1 MRSLKSLLLGTA
13 LAVTLA
19 GTAAL
24 ARNTDVGTPREET
37 LIVDMLNARVAN
49 PTLMNPFLEG
59 VTLSHGLHQ
68 LAYSQ
73 LWEIDTTTGTQFP
86 ALAATM
92 PEPLDKDFTRFRFKV
107 REGLAW
113 HDGKPFTAEDVV
125 FTAEMILGNEKL
137 PFSGYLKGVIK
148 TIKATD
154 THTIELETVKSYPR
168 LAVALGSVIYG
179 NLFRPVPKHI
189 WKDVDAATFTNYP
202 PVGIGPYKFKQG
214 DPNGYWFLW
223 EKRDDWQ
230 RSDAGQIKG
239 EPKPKFVLFRSYGP
253 EEKRVIAMAQNDYDI
268 LTDITPEG
276 LEILRGRNR
285 NVRAWFDGF
294 PWANLDDPCQRGMH
308 FNLTNPPYDKWQVRW
323 ALALAAN
330 IENVSIG
337 TFSGM
342 LRASAIAV
350 PPVSIVSKTYHA
362 PMAGWL
368 RDMALPDGYKP
379 FDPEFGPRMAARLTK
394 DGVDG
399 IPKDPAAARELF
411 GVGWWKHDPRK
422 AQALLESVGFS
433 KARNQWLKP
442 DGTPWKMVINAPAD
456 FEVQSQRLA
465 FAVANEWRAFG
476 IDVTVQQM
484 QGGPFFTA
492 YATGNYDVGSY
503 WASSCAIG
511 PDLFV
516 RLEGWHSRY
525 ARPTGTPAAFNRER
539 LNDPAIDKLIDQLSA
554 MQATD
559 AGVVPT
565 GTEILKLLAQQLP
578 VIEMFGTSK
587 FVPVNTFYWD
597 NYPTATNYYEGP
609 WWWWSNFKYT
619 VSQLRPTGR
628 K

>member
-1 MRSLKSLLLGTA
+1 MKSRTLLPVAA
-13 LAVTLA
+13 LALLVAVNATF
-19 GTAAL
+19 

-49 PTLMNPFLEG
+49 PQMMNPFLEG

-73 LWEIDTTTGTQFP
+73 LWEIDTTTGRQFP

-92 PEPLDKDFTRFRFKV
+92 PEPLNKEFTKFRFKI
-107 REGLAW
+107 RPGLAW

-125 FTAEMILGNEKL
+125 FTAEMIMGNDKV
-137 PFSGYLKGVIK
+137 PSSGYFKGVIK
-148 TIKATD
+148 TIKKVD
-154 THTIELETVKSYPR
+154 DVTIEIETVKPYPR

-189 WKDVDAATFTNYP
+189 WQGVDAATFTNYP
-202 PVGIGPYKFKQG
+202 PVGIGPYKFKSA

-239 EPKPKFVLFRSYGP
+239 EPKPKYVLFRSYGP
-253 EEKRVIAMAQNDYDI
+253 EEKRIIAMAQNDYDI

-276 LEILRGRNR
+276 LEILRNR
-285 NVRAWFDGF
+285 NKDVAAWFDKF
-294 PWANLDDPCQRGMH
+294 PWANLDDPCERGIH

-323 ALALAAN
+323 ALALATN
-330 IENVSIG
+330 IESVSMG
-337 TFSGM
+337 TFGGM
-342 LRASAIAV
+342 LRASALAV
-350 PPVSIVSKTYHA
+350 PPVSIVTKTYHA
-362 PMAGWL
+362 PMAAWL
-368 RDMALPDGYKP
+368 KDMALPDGYKP
-379 FDPEFGPRMAARLTK
+379 FDPDFAPRMSARLTK
-394 DGVDG
+394 EGIAGVPTD
-399 IPKDPAAARELF
+399 AAGARALF
-411 GVGWWKHDPRK
+411 GVGWWKHDVAK
-422 AQALLESVGFS
+422 ATQLLESVGFKKS
-433 KARNQWLKP
+433 GGQWLKP
-442 DGTPWKMVINAPAD
+442 DGTPWKMVLNAPAD
-456 FEVQSQRLA
+456 FEIQSQRLA
-465 FAVANEWRAFG
+465 FATANEWRTFG

-492 YATGNYDVGSY
+492 YSAGSYDAGSY
-503 WASSCAIG
+503 WSSSCAIG

-525 ARPTGTPAAFNRER
+525 AKPTGTPIAFNRER
-539 LNDPAIDKLIDQLSA
+539 LADPEVDRLIDQLSG

-565 GTEILKLLAQQLP
+565 GTAILQALAKQLP

-587 FVPVNTFYWD
+587 FVPVNTYYWD
-597 NYPTATNYYEGP
+597 NYPTAKNYYEGP

-619 VSQLRPTGR
+619 VSQLKPTG
-628 K
+628 KK

>member
-1 MRSLKSLLLGTA
+1 MKRRILLLGTA
-13 LAVTLA
+13 LALLVA
-19 GTAAL
+19 VGAAS

-49 PTLMNPFLEG
+49 PQMMNPFLEG

-73 LWEIDTTTGTQFP
+73 LWEIDTTTGRQFP

-92 PEPLDKDFTRFRFKV
+92 PEPLNKEFTKFRFKI
-107 REGLAW
+107 RSGLAW

-125 FTAEMILGNEKL
+125 FTAEMIMGNDKV
-137 PFSGYLKGVIK
+137 PSSGYFKGVIK
-148 TIKATD
+148 TIKKID
-154 THTIELETVKSYPR
+154 DVTIEIETVKPYPR

-189 WKDVDAATFTNYP
+189 WQSVDAATFTNYP
-202 PVGIGPYKFKQG
+202 PVGIGPYKFKSA

-239 EPKPKFVLFRSYGP
+239 EPKPKYVLFRSYGP
-253 EEKRVIAMAQNDYDI
+253 EEKRIIAMAQNDYDI

-276 LEILRGRNR
+276 LEILRNR
-285 NVRAWFDGF
+285 NKGVTAWFDKF
-294 PWANLDDPCQRGMH
+294 PWANLDDPCQRGIH

-323 ALALAAN
+323 ALALATN
-330 IENVSIG
+330 IENVSMG

-350 PPVSIVSKTYHA
+350 PPVAIVTKTYHA
-362 PMAGWL
+362 PMAAWL
-368 RDMALPDGYKP
+368 KDMALPDGYKP
-379 FDPEFGPRMAARLTK
+379 FDPDFAPRMSARLTK
-394 DGVDG
+394 EGIAGVPTD
-399 IPKDPAAARELF
+399 AAGARELF
-411 GVGWWKHDPRK
+411 GVGWWKHDVAK
-422 AQALLESVGFS
+422 ATQLLESVGFRKS
-433 KARNQWLKP
+433 GAQWLKP
-442 DGTPWKMVINAPAD
+442 DGTPWKMVLNAPAD
-456 FEVQSQRLA
+456 FEIQSQRLA
-465 FAVANEWRAFG
+465 FATANEWRTFG

-492 YATGNYDVGSY
+492 YSAGSYDAGSY
-503 WASSCAIG
+503 WSSSCAIG

-525 ARPTGTPAAFNRER
+525 AKPTGTPIAFNRER
-539 LNDPAIDKLIDQLSA
+539 LADPEVDRLIDQLSG

-565 GTEILKLLAQQLP
+565 GTAILQALAKQLP

-587 FVPVNTFYWD
+587 FVPVNTYYWD
-597 NYPTATNYYEGP
+597 NYPTAKNYYEGP

-619 VSQLRPTGR
+619 VSQLKPTG
-628 K
+628 KK